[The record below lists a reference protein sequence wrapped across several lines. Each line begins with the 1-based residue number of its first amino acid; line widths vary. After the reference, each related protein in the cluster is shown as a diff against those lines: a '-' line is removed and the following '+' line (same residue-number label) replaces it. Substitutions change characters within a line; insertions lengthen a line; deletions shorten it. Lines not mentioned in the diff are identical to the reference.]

1 MWFGQLVIGP
11 PGSGKSTYV
20 AGVEH
25 ILRQINRKLVLINLD
40 PFVENDVYKA
50 DVNISDLVDIKKVFC
65 DLGLGPNGTLIYCM
79 EYLLINFDWLEE
91 KLKEHKDHYLLID
104 TPGQVELYTHND
116 ALRKIVEKM
125 TKMNC
130 RLTSVH
136 IVDSTLCSDNYKY
149 VSALLLSLCSQI
161 HLELPHVNVF
171 SKIDLLKYFRDDLN
185 FPLSY
190 YVEAQNLEQLM
201 LYARYQNE
209 SSSGSEG
216 VNMGDDSPS
225 GSLNDRS
232 SCAQSAIKQ
241 AIRNDIN
248 SGRIKNVRKN
258 YKKFS
263 NKFLKLNEY
272 ICETVEDYN
281 MINFA
286 LLDIQDKY
294 SVLKLLKIID
304 GANGF
309 RFSSI
314 YSEYSL
320 FDTYAEAIEYDC
332 DDIQEKIV
340 DVSDE
345 EKEASLSGHPPHG

>member
-1 MWFGQLVIGP
+1 MWFGQLIIGP

-25 ILRQINRKLVLINLD
+25 ILKQINRKLVLINLD

-50 DVNISDLVDIKKVFC
+50 DVNISELVDIKKVFC

-79 EYLLINFDWLEE
+79 EYLLMNFDWLEE
-91 KLKEHKDHYLLID
+91 KLNEHKDHYLLID

-116 ALRKIVEKM
+116 ALRKIVQKM
-125 TKMNC
+125 TKINC

-171 SKIDLLKYFRDDLN
+171 SKIDLLKYFKDDLN

-190 YVEAQNLEQLM
+190 YVQAQNLEQLM

-209 SSSGSEG
+209 SSSDSE
-216 VNMGDDSPS
+216 MGDSPKNS
-225 GSLNDRS
+225 SNDKNH
-232 SCAQSAIKQ
+232 CAQGSIKQ
-241 AIRNDIN
+241 VIQDEINTGNIRNA
-248 SGRIKNVRKN
+248 RKN
-258 YKKFS
+258 YRRFS
-263 NKFLKLNEY
+263 NKYLKLNEY

-281 MINFA
+281 IINFA

-320 FDTYAEAIEYDC
+320 FDTYVEAIEYDC

-345 EKEASLSGHPPHG
+345 EKFASQSAHPPNG

>member
-1 MWFGQLVIGP
+1 MWFGQLIIGP

-25 ILRQINRKLVLINLD
+25 ILKQINRKLVLINLD

-50 DVNISDLVDIKKVFC
+50 DVNISELVDIKKVFC
-65 DLGLGPNGTLIYCM
+65 DLG
-79 EYLLINFDWLEE
+79 
-91 KLKEHKDHYLLID
+91 
-104 TPGQVELYTHND
+104 
-116 ALRKIVEKM
+116 
-125 TKMNC
+125 
-130 RLTSVH
+130 
-136 IVDSTLCSDNYKY
+136 
-149 VSALLLSLCSQI
+149 QI

-209 SSSGSEG
+209 PSSESD
-216 VNMGDDSPS
+216 MGDSPS
-225 GSLNDRS
+225 TSLNDPNH
-232 SCAQSAIKQ
+232 CTQHNIKQ
-241 AIRNDIN
+241 VIQNEIN
-248 SGRIKNVRKN
+248 TGNIKNVKKN
-258 YKKFS
+258 YRRFS
-263 NKFLKLNEY
+263 NKYLKLNEY

-281 MINFA
+281 IINFA

-320 FDTYAEAIEYDC
+320 FDTYVEAIEYDC
-332 DDIQEKIV
+332 DDIQERIV

-345 EKEASLSGHPPHG
+345 EKLTSLSRHPPRG